1 MNMIFLEKNKN
12 FSVYFVGV
20 GGISM
25 SALALYLH
33 NLGFKVSGYDKVESQ
48 ITRMLQREGVTIN
61 RKGDL
66 EGCDIAVLSSAISD
80 VDEQVKK
87 LKQLN
92 KTCILRSELL
102 SQISNTFNYRIGVAG
117 THGKTTTTSMIAHV
131 LKKANKSFSAHI
143 GGIDKDFGNMAC
155 FGKEV
160 FLSEVCEYKK
170 NISRFNCDLALL
182 LNAEDDHLESYG
194 KLSELHKEFSAFLS
208 RAKISILPYGQK
220 ELGDK
225 NSLTFSLKNTNA
237 DFFASN
243 IRIGDKN
250 IECTV
255 NSAIGALFD
264 VKIKSSLEHD
274 VENAIASVAV
284 CKALK
289 IQDEYIKNG
298 LEEFKGIKRRNE
310 IMATIHGCDIYADY
324 AHHPKQIKATVEML
338 AKKYKK
344 FAILFQSHTYS
355 RTATLFKGFIKSLS
369 AVENLFIFD
378 TYAAREKYDY
388 NGSGKRLF
396 ENLKGAVY
404 LGDKVNAKSL
414 FPNACKKFDCIA
426 VIGAGDLY
434 DVIEECI
441 AVNNY

>member
-1 MNMIFLEKNKN
+1 MRKNKN
-12 FSVYFVGV
+12 FSVFFVGI

-33 NLGFKVSGYDKVESQ
+33 NLGFKVSGYDKVES
-48 ITRMLQREGVTIN
+48 TVTNNLKRYGISIN
-61 RKGDL
+61 TKGDL
-66 EGCDIAVLSSAISD
+66 EGCDIAVLSSAISESD
-80 VDEQVKK
+80 DLVKK

-102 SQISNTFNYRIGVAG
+102 NEIANTFQYKVGVAG
-117 THGKTTTTSMIAHV
+117 THGKTTTTAMIAHV
-131 LKKANKSFSAHI
+131 LKKANKNFSAHI

-155 FGKEV
+155 FGKEI

-170 NISRFNCDLALL
+170 NISKFDCDLALL
-182 LNAEDDHLESYG
+182 LNADDDHLESYG
-194 KLSELHKEFSAFLS
+194 KLSELHKEFSAFLMRS
-208 RAKISILPYGQK
+208 KINVLPYEQK
-220 ELGDK
+220 ELGNK
-225 NSLTFSLKNTNA
+225 NSITFSLKNSNA

-264 VKIKSSLEHD
+264 VKINSLLEHD

-289 IQDEYIKNG
+289 IENEYIKKG
-298 LEEFKGIKRRNE
+298 LEDFNGIKRRNE
-310 IMATIHGCDIYADY
+310 IMATIYGCDIYADY
-324 AHHPKQIKATVEML
+324 AHHPKQIEATVEML

-378 TYAAREKYDY
+378 TYAAREKYYY

-404 LGDKVNAKSL
+404 LGDRVNAKSL